1 MTPDTA
7 DWREELRRD
16 YLRTLPDKLDT
27 LRRQLEALVA
37 SPGEAAA
44 REVLLGS
51 LHRLHGSAGSY
62 GFADV
67 GRLAGVWEL
76 ELVRGAR
83 PVTPT
88 ALQHMRSWLASM
100 QRQLE
105 PVHDAPLTPPPSEA
119 LVAGI
124 RAALGRDPRVLVVED
139 DPDLAAFVVRTLES
153 LAIGC
158 VALGN
163 PTEALALLRRENFD
177 LLVCDYRFPEGTA
190 KGLVH
195 DLRELDPEAPILVIS
210 GQVDKREL
218 LDIIRESVYEFQ
230 EKPLEAGT
238 LVACVARLLVLGEE
252 RRRTRRRGAALLTIS
267 SQVKLGMAGQDVLGI
282 LAQAVPEITPFRS
295 ASVLLLDEAT
305 RRLRLAAGHGSS
317 PSTWPDG
324 LTLAE
329 AQAHHARGTRLDV
342 AAFVSV
348 GGGRHAPWREGDQ
361 VLVEL
366 RSGERLWGYLMVTAP
381 LDGRRPSDDS
391 LRMLSLL
398 GHQMASALENEDVYA
413 TQMRLNFQLRFAR
426 ELVRTAL
433 GTAEVETLKPMLT
446 NAAVGGLGGSF
457 ACFLERTPRGWR
469 LSDIACKRTEDY
481 LENLAVTP
489 GAEAAL
495 ARLERGMQPFHWR
508 AQDGA
513 FSMVGRRRSQA
524 VLALPVRAH
533 DTLSHV
539 LLVEDDER
547 GEFDEASLR
556 AYQGLSEQVGLIL
569 SRLHYQRYLETTST
583 ELQESYA
590 KLQAAHADNVRLQGL
605 LKRYLPASTWESLL
619 QSSRQP
625 RQEPIEATLEAAVM
639 FVDLAGFGALCETL
653 SMAAQIELLNVFFS
667 SVSEL
672 VIEQQGEVIK
682 YLGDGIMAHFATRAA
697 ALRAARTVLLA
708 TPTLSAGLRERGLP
722 AVMLRLGASWGPIV
736 IGHVGPHD
744 LTERTLLGAAVH
756 TAALLQRAAEP
767 GGLLLDRN
775 LLPRGERPEAYGLTP
790 LPDVVLPGRER
801 PLAVL
806 GLQAVGVAL

>member
-16 YLRTLPDKLDT
+16 YLATLPDKLST
-27 LRRQLEALVA
+27 LRQHLEALA
-37 SPGEAAA
+37 AAPGEPSA
-44 REVLLGS
+44 REALLTTV
-51 LHRLHGSAGSY
+51 HRLHGSAGSY
-62 GFADV
+62 GFAEV
-67 GRLAGVWEL
+67 GRLAGAWEL
-76 ELVRGAR
+76 HLVRDTR
-83 PVTPT
+83 PVEPA
-88 ALQHMRSWLASM
+88 ALERMRRWLELM
-100 QRQLE
+100 HRQLE
-105 PVHDAPLTPPPSEA
+105 PVASGPTTPPPSEA

-158 VALGN
+158 VAVGT
-163 PTEALALLRRENFD
+163 PTEGLGLLRRENFD

-190 KGLVH
+190 KSLVH
-195 DLRELDPEAPILVIS
+195 DLRELDAEAPILVIS

-218 LDIIRESVYEFQ
+218 LDIIRESVDEFQ
-230 EKPLEAGT
+230 EKPLDAGT
-238 LVACVARLLVLGEE
+238 LVAGVARLLVLGEE
-252 RRRTRRRGAALLTIS
+252 RRRTHRRGAALLTIS

-282 LAQAVPEITPFRS
+282 LAQAVPEITPFRA

-305 RRLRLAAGHGSS
+305 RCLRLAAGHGSS
-317 PSTWPDG
+317 PSAWADG
-324 LTLAE
+324 LPLAE
-329 AQAHHARGTRLDV
+329 AQAHHARGLRLDV
-342 AAFVSV
+342 ATFVGS
-348 GGGRHAPWREGDQ
+348 GGGRHEPWRKDDQ
-361 VLVEL
+361 VLVEM
-366 RSGERLWGYLMVTAP
+366 RSGERLWGYLAVTTP

-433 GTAEVETLKPMLT
+433 GTAEVESLKPMLT

-489 GAEAAL
+489 GAEATL
-495 ARLERGMQPFHWR
+495 ARLERGLQPFHWR

-513 FSMVGRRRSQA
+513 FSLVGRRRSQA

-547 GEFDEASLR
+547 AEFDEASLR

-625 RQEPIEATLEAAVM
+625 RQEPIEASLEAAVM
-639 FVDLAGFGALCETL
+639 FVDLAGFGTLCETL
-653 SMAAQIELLNVFFS
+653 AMAAQIELLNIFFS
-667 SVSEL
+667 SVSEVVL
-672 VIEQQGEVIK
+672 EQRGEVIK
-682 YLGDGIMAHFATRAA
+682 YLGDGIMAHFGTRTD
-697 ALRAARTVLLA
+697 ALRAARAVLFTRHAL
-708 TPTLSAGLRERGLP
+708 GEELRARKLP
-722 AVMLRLGASWGPIV
+722 AVALRLGASWGPIV

-744 LTERTLLGAAVH
+744 LTERTLLGAAVQ
-756 TAALLQRAAEP
+756 TAAMLQRAAQP
-767 GGLLLDRN
+767 NGMLLDRN
-775 LLPRGERPEAYGLTP
+775 LLPPGERPEQHGLVAASP
-790 LPDVVLPGRER
+790 VSLPGREH

-806 GLQAVGVAL
+806 SAQDARAR